1 MSKEA
6 VFQKLLS
13 QMAARGDVPSLQ
25 YSADRLVRTLQ
36 SEQTHVA
43 DMTPLVLSDPALTQK
58 IIRLANSSMY
68 NVTGVDVTTVSRAI
82 MVLGVDAVEY
92 LGLGLQLLS
101 QFQSAVGN
109 REDARVALKRALVA
123 AEFTRSMTSE
133 CGSHLSEEA
142 AVCTLM
148 YPLARLLVILYL
160 EDEWVA
166 IQAGI
171 AADAS
176 LSEAAACRQ
185 VLGVTFEEIADLVAG
200 HWGLPT
206 KISYSM
212 RARLPEPDSI
222 PQSHEDWIG
231 AIVSISS
238 RVASMVESDA
248 SDDEISRFVLQY
260 TDNLV
265 LEGSN
270 VQNALDMARAS
281 ERVVSASDASLA
293 ERDESGFGKPRDA
306 EARLAAALD
315 EVHAKAP
322 RLSAASLVPWVVE
335 SIMNALNL
343 KEGFMMLLDSKNG
356 RYEARFGLGPGVHE
370 RLPRLSCEARPG
382 PDVFHLVATKE
393 VPILFAD
400 VEDPSVKHRIPSW
413 FKNEFPGA
421 SSILL
426 VPVCLHGRC
435 LAMLCGTWGEEHC
448 IQGLTPEEARSL
460 SAFADEISRC
470 LARSSNGPRLT

>member
-1 MSKEA
+1 MLKDV
-6 VFQKLLS
+6 VFKKLLS
-13 QMAARGDVPSLQ
+13 RMAARGDVPSLQ
-25 YSADRLVRTLQ
+25 YSADRLIQTLQ

-58 IIRLANSSMY
+58 VIRLANSAMY
-68 NVTGVDVTTVSRAI
+68 NATGGDVTTVSRAI

-101 QFQSAVGN
+101 QFQSAVGS

-160 EDEWVA
+160 EDEWA
-166 IQAGI
+166 QIQARL
-171 AADAS
+171 ADDAS
-176 LSEAAACRQ
+176 LSENAACQQ
-185 VLGVTFEEIADLVAG
+185 VLGVTFDEIAEQAAE

-206 KISYSM
+206 KIRYSM

-238 RVASMVESDA
+238 CVASMMESDA
-248 SDDEISRFVLQY
+248 SDEEISRFVLQY
-260 TDNLV
+260 TDSLV

-270 VQNALDMARAS
+270 VQDALDMARAS
-281 ERVVSASDASLA
+281 EQAVEASDVSLTSL
-293 ERDESGFGKPRDA
+293 DEPMFGKPRDA
-306 EARLAAALD
+306 EARLAAALG

-322 RLSAASLVPWVVE
+322 QLSASALVPWVVE
-335 SIMNALNL
+335 SIMNVLNL
-343 KEGFMMLLDSKNG
+343 KEGFMMLLDPKSG

-370 RLPRLSCEARPG
+370 RLSRLSCDARFV
-382 PDVFHLVATKE
+382 PDIFHLVATKG

-400 VEDPSVKHRIPSW
+400 VEDPGVKHRIPVW
-413 FKNEFPGA
+413 FTNEFPDAG
-421 SSILL
+421 SILL

-435 LAMLCGTWGEEHC
+435 LAMLCASWGEELC
-448 IQGLTPEEARSL
+448 TQGLTPGEARSL
-460 SAFADEISRC
+460 SAFAEEISRC
-470 LARSSNGPRLT
+470 FARSG